1 MSHNAGTQKHYEK
14 HKSPD
19 SCSSC
24 QNWVEYLK
32 KREREYYNCVSN
44 NPAVYGEEEAEKAK
58 NMLIQ
63 LGY

>member
-1 MSHNAGTQKHYEK
+1 MSHNAGTQRHYEK

-24 QNWVEYLK
+24 QNWVEYLE
-32 KREREYYNCVSN
+32 KRKREYYITVAS
-44 NPAVYGEEEAEKAK
+44 NPAVYGEEEAEKAR